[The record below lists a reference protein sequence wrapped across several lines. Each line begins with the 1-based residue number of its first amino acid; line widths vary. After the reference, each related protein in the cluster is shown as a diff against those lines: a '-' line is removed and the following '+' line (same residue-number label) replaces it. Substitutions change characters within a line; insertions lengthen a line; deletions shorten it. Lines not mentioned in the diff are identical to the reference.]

1 MAAES
6 SVPPTAVSVSVF
18 SLSCGSVF
26 SLSCFAVLV
35 AAFAMQRRE
44 PPLVGLSSKR
54 NNYTF
59 EGRPLTALDASQ
71 RLFWVEDFLTEQE
84 VNILRSVGA
93 ANPGAF
99 EAEDRLDYA
108 TATLPRDNEVTREI
122 EERIASLSGIAVN
135 EVDSPIHLAVTRTWE
150 PTRPNCFNLHHDTHK
165 GFAERVATVLM
176 FLSDGDADGLDG
188 GDTIFPCLV
197 PAGATAEERQRST
210 EPPPDLCARLTD
222 GFERGERFLRINS
235 ASHDKPSFD
244 AAASSAASDACAG
257 PRSGPQSGGRGIRV
271 QPRRGAAIFF
281 WSADVEDGS
290 PAAAGGD
297 ATPIAAHP
305 EMWHGGCRVH
315 AGAKWTAQQFK
326 AWQAHDHR

>member
-1 MAAES
+1 MIYFEREPRVTDEMTVTWPRVRRPTQSSDIRSMAAES
-6 SVPPTAVSVSVF
+6 SVPPTAVSAAVAGRF
-18 SLSCGSVF
+18 SLTLRIRLQSQLLCRAGRG
-26 SLSCFAVLV
+26 LRNAEE
-35 AAFAMQRRE
+35 E
-44 PPLVGLSSKR
+44 PPLVELSSKR

-59 EGRPLTALDASQ
+59 EGRPLTALDASNN
-71 RLFWVEDFLTEQE
+71 LFWVEDFLTEQE

-188 GDTIFPCLV
+188 GDTIFL
-197 PAGATAEERQRST
+197 ASSQRAQRQRSDSAAPSRLPT
-210 EPPPDLCARLTD
+210 CAR
-222 GFERGERFLRINS
+222 G
-235 ASHDKPSFD
+235 
-244 AAASSAASDACAG
+244 
-257 PRSGPQSGGRGIRV
+257 
-271 QPRRGAAIFF
+271 
-281 WSADVEDGS
+281 
-290 PAAAGGD
+290 
-297 ATPIAAHP
+297 
-305 EMWHGGCRVH
+305 
-315 AGAKWTAQQFK
+315 
-326 AWQAHDHR
+326 